1 MKYLH
6 NPFAELTEA
15 PQIWNPSTLADLAV
29 KRLLEL
35 SIFFSKKL
43 RN

>member
-1 MKYLH
+1 MTYLH

-15 PQIWNPSTLADLAV
+15 PQIWNPSTLADGAV
-29 KRLLEL
+29 KWLLDL
-35 SIFFSKKL
+35 SIFFSKNL